1 MNLFFI
7 DFDSV
12 LKDQANEGSN
22 DLFPSN
28 TSFSESLS
36 SDVPLTDST
45 SKSSVEDLSNVPV
58 VSNSS
63 SDTPVPLIENSLN
76 VNSVD
81 R

>member
-1 MNLFFI
+1 MP
-7 DFDSV
+7 
-12 LKDQANEGSN
+12 DQVNEESN

-28 TSFSESLS
+28 MSFSEPQS

-45 SKSSVEDLSNVPV
+45 SKSTVKDLSNVPV

-63 SDTPVPLIENSLN
+63 SDTSIPLIGNSLN